1 MEIKVDIPDKIYNE
15 IDEMCKFNS
24 ITLEDYVVEC
34 VMDNFYTLKYGD
46 LNVKLGLVTEEK
58 KVEKKEEVV
67 VEPVVKKRPGRPRKK
82 VEEPKVEEV
91 VEKKTEPIAE
101 EKPINAVGSIQEII
115 NEPIKEANKIKRTR
129 TLKVK

>member
-91 VEKKTEPIAE
+91 VEKKTEPIAV
-101 EKPINAVGSIQEII
+101 EKPINVAGSIQEII